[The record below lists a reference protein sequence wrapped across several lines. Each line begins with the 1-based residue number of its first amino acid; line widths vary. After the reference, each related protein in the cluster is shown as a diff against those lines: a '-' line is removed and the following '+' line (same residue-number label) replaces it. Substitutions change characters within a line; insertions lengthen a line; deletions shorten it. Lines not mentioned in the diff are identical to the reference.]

1 MSTSTA
7 RFTHLNP
14 GFICENCQREVQ
26 PLKVGCRNHCPFCLH
41 SKHVDRFPGDRDN
54 PCQGLMEPIAYEFNG
69 KKGLTLVFKCKEC
82 GGMGKNKAAH
92 EDEVQAD
99 SYELILKLNKPK
111 S

>member
-1 MSTSTA
+1 M
-7 RFTHLNP
+7 
-14 GFICENCQREVQ
+14 
-26 PLKVGCRNHCPFCLH
+26 
-41 SKHVDRFPGDRDN
+41 DRFPGDRDN